1 MDEKKFVFNK
11 KRAALV
17 ITSVIALAMIFAGVG
32 YAAFTGTADTST
44 SSVGKAYIVLNEGV
58 AGAKLIGDN
67 STINYSTST
76 DSAGDVT
83 YTVTGSTINPGS
95 FNIKKTD
102 TIVADTCTVTITDIS
117 GVLDS
122 TRFSLEVTG
131 QTGAI
136 TYSNHVWTVPA
147 VTMSTEGVNHT
158 VTFRIVGTPEFS
170 TDEMTALASLSFS
183 IQASVA

>member
-44 SSVGKAYIVLNEGV
+44 SSVGKAYIVLNEGA

-67 STINYSTST
+67 STINYNTST
-76 DSAGDVT
+76 NSSGVVT
-83 YTVTGSTINPGS
+83 YTVTGATINAGS

-102 TIVADTCTVTITDIS
+102 TIDATTCTVTITDNS
-117 GVLDS
+117 GVLDN
-122 TRFSLEVTG
+122 TRFSLTVTG

-136 TYSNHVWTVPA
+136 TYNDHVWTIPA
-147 VTMSTEGVNHT
+147 VTMDTAGVDHT
-158 VTFRIVGTPEFS
+158 VTFSIVGTPNFS
-170 TDEMTALASLSFS
+170 AAELTALASVSFS
-183 IQASVA
+183 IQASIA